1 MMDDRMDRLNGSPPL
16 EGLAASLQARVR
28 AQLQSK
34 EEDDERHRRADI
46 MAMHASGPMGS
57 NNLQLVQTP
66 HMKADKYSS
75 GLKRTSPIIENPPR
89 PPKMLYTDC
98 SDGMIN
104 PELLHANRGVPGPSR
119 NMALMSPEINS
130 MSTVDDRHH
139 LLRHGRNDVDVPC
152 TTVIDVIVPMSST
165 VGTTSVAKGGNLLL
179 SKHPQQ
185 QQQQQHHH
193 QQQQPSSSSSVKVIN
208 LPYGGGGAG
217 TSQNSATT
225 GCSNST
231 STSAG
236 RNYSQH
242 QQYRIQK
249 PMTQAGNRPQQHHH
263 RPHGSG
269 GGGGTGSA
277 NKYHPNS
284 YPSK

>member
-1 MMDDRMDRLNGSPPL
+1 MTSHLMDDRMDRLNGSPPL

-46 MAMHASGPMGS
+46 MAMHGSGPIGS
-57 NNLQLVQTP
+57 NNIQLVQTP
-66 HMKADKYSS
+66 YMKADKYSS

-139 LLRHGRNDVDVPC
+139 LLRHGRNDVDV
-152 TTVIDVIVPMSST
+152 
-165 VGTTSVAKGGNLLL
+165 GTTSVAKGGNLLL
-179 SKHPQQ
+179 SKYPQ
-185 QQQQQHHH
+185 QQQQQHHQ
-193 QQQQPSSSSSVKVIN
+193 QQQQPTSSSSSIKVIN
-208 LPYGGGGAG
+208 LPYGGG
-217 TSQNSATT
+217 TSMNSATT

-231 STSAG
+231 STSSSSSSAS

-249 PMTQAGNRPQQHHH
+249 PMPQAGSRPQQHHH
-263 RPHGSG
+263 RPHGG
-269 GGGGTGSA
+269 GGNGSGSA

>member
-130 MSTVDDRHH
+130 ISTVDDRHH
-139 LLRHGRNDVDVPC
+139 LLRHGRNDVDV
-152 TTVIDVIVPMSST
+152 
-165 VGTTSVAKGGNLLL
+165 GTTSVAKCGNLLL

-185 QQQQQHHH
+185 QQQQQQQHHLQ

-217 TSQNSATT
+217 TSLNSATT

-269 GGGGTGSA
+269 GGTGSV